1 MPQDTLL
8 SDATL
13 VRDASSHD
21 NRVSDASSQDTLAR
35 DVAQY
40 TLVLDAIRAKT
51 LTKLR
56 YGQTVTCCDCPM
68 DLLPTKGCTLKC
80 LET

>member
-40 TLVLDAIRAKT
+40 TLVLDAI
-51 LTKLR
+51 
-56 YGQTVTCCDCPM
+56 
-68 DLLPTKGCTLKC
+68 
-80 LET
+80 